1 MKTVQESLQRFSRAV
16 IVPVKF
22 MAVMGLV
29 LALGIILQLDF
40 MPEIIQ
46 TFGSLFSTMMNT
58 MLNNLSLIFAVGIA
72 ASLADRKKVEAGL
85 LALISF
91 LIFLAANN
99 AWLDIT
105 GQLAEP
111 GVQGL
116 FGTGQAIV
124 LGIQVVDMNVFL
136 GMIIGA
142 LVGYVHNKYSDVQF
156 HDFFSMYG
164 ETRFTFI
171 ILIPLILIVAI
182 ALSYI
187 WPVINSLIAL
197 LSGFIYGAGLLGL
210 FVYAFLNRFLVPTG
224 LHHLMWMPF
233 SYTALG
239 GTAEIAGEVYHGAV
253 NILFAQMANIDSV
266 TSLHESL
273 RFVQFGFVK
282 VVGSIAIVA
291 AFIYTADKNKKE
303 ETKGQLYPSM
313 FVAVLAG
320 ITEPLDFTFLFVSPL
335 LWFVHSL
342 LTAISETLL
351 WALGSR
357 TYMLYGLIDTVV
369 VNSVIPPSITRFWIP
384 ILVGIIMMGI
394 WFVVFVYLIKKFDLK
409 TPGRDPKLAGIT
421 DIPDSDVNNT
431 DIVVNS
437 DTELDYIVAGLGG
450 KDNIDTLTNCYS
462 RLRVRVLDESKVDVD
477 EIQKAKSQKGIF
489 TDDKNVQIVIGMGVQ
504 EYRERLSDKIGY
516 SDE

>member
-1 MKTVQESLQRFSRAV
+1 MKTVQESMQRFSRAV

-29 LALGIILQLDF
+29 LAIGIILQLDF
-40 MPEIIQ
+40 MPGFIQ
-46 TFGSLFSTMMNT
+46 TLGSLFSTMMNT

-99 AWLDIT
+99 AWLDII

-116 FGTGQAIV
+116 FGTGQTLV
-124 LGIQVVDMNVFL
+124 LGIQAVDMNVFL

-142 LVGYVHNKYSDVQF
+142 LVGYVHNKFSDVQF

-171 ILIPLILIVAI
+171 LLIPLTLVLAI

-187 WPVINSLIAL
+187 WPVVNSAIAS

-239 GTAEIAGEVYHGAV
+239 GSAEIAGEMYHGAV
-253 NILFAQMANIDSV
+253 NILFA
-266 TSLHESL
+266 
-273 RFVQFGFVK
+273 
-282 VVGSIAIVA
+282 
-291 AFIYTADKNKKE
+291 
-303 ETKGQLYPSM
+303 
-313 FVAVLAG
+313 
-320 ITEPLDFTFLFVSPL
+320 
-335 LWFVHSL
+335 
-342 LTAISETLL
+342 
-351 WALGSR
+351 
-357 TYMLYGLIDTVV
+357 
-369 VNSVIPPSITRFWIP
+369 
-384 ILVGIIMMGI
+384 
-394 WFVVFVYLIKKFDLK
+394 
-409 TPGRDPKLAGIT
+409 
-421 DIPDSDVNNT
+421 
-431 DIVVNS
+431 
-437 DTELDYIVAGLGG
+437 
-450 KDNIDTLTNCYS
+450 
-462 RLRVRVLDESKVDVD
+462 
-477 EIQKAKSQKGIF
+477 
-489 TDDKNVQIVIGMGVQ
+489 
-504 EYRERLSDKIGY
+504 
-516 SDE
+516 